1 MSSCANGHHCIIF
14 RAFAAGG
21 RVPKETTEDINQA
34 EGTTMQLKAIKTPI
48 ITVQD
53 HTIDAILDLALPE
66 IQEGEILA
74 VTSKIVA
81 LFEGRAVPLDA
92 ASKAELVMQE
102 ADLYL
107 PATVSRYAVY
117 LTIKNSAL
125 MPWAGIDESN
135 SDGHHVLWPGSPQ
148 QAANEMRAYLC
159 RRFALKHAGVLIT
172 DSRPLPLRWGVTGF
186 SVAHSGFAALHDYR
200 GAPDLFGRPLRMTQA
215 NIADAL
221 AAAAVLVMGE
231 GSEQTPLALIS
242 DLPFVVFQDRD
253 PSAEELAELAVSLE
267 DDLYAPLLSGAAWAR
282 GGAGI

>member
-1 MSSCANGHHCIIF
+1 MQ
-14 RAFAAGG
+14 
-21 RVPKETTEDINQA
+21 IN
-34 EGTTMQLKAIKTPI
+34 AIRTPI

-53 HTIDAILDLALPE
+53 HNIFSILDLAL
-66 IQEGEILA
+66 QEMTDGDILA

-81 LFEGRAVPLDA
+81 LCEGRAVPLDA
-92 ASKAELVMQE
+92 ATKSELVAQE
-102 ADLYL
+102 ANLYL
-107 PATVSRYAVY
+107 PATVSRYAIY

-135 SDGHHVLWPGSPQ
+135 CDGHHVLWPGSPQ
-148 QAANEMRAYLC
+148 QAANDIRAYLC
-159 RRFALKHAGVLIT
+159 RRFAIEHAGVLIT

-231 GSEQTPLALIS
+231 GSEQTPLARIS
-242 DLPFVVFQDRD
+242 DLPFVTFQTRD
-253 PSAEELAELAVSLE
+253 PSGEELAALAVDLE
-267 DDLYAPLLSGAAWAR
+267 DDLYAPLLSAVAWER
-282 GGAGI
+282 GGA